1 MRLASF
7 LIFILSAVSVVV
19 AACVSVPKPGV
30 SPEDEA
36 RSAFKS
42 RGETY
47 FEICETECRLPGLF
61 GDDERL
67 ARQAKVE
74 KIASL
79 GGDLPPDAISRFE
92 AANDFANRYNRTM
105 FSLAHP
111 RPEK

>member
-1 MRLASF
+1 MKFALWIS
-7 LIFILSAVSVVV
+7 LTSALVGATIV
-19 AACVSVPKPGV
+19 ACTSVPKPGV
-30 SPEDEA
+30 SPENEA
-36 RSAFKS
+36 RSAFHS

-47 FEICETECRLPGLF
+47 LEICETECRLPGLF

-67 ARQAKVE
+67 ARGAKVE

-105 FSLAHP
+105 FSLAHG
-111 RPEK
+111 K